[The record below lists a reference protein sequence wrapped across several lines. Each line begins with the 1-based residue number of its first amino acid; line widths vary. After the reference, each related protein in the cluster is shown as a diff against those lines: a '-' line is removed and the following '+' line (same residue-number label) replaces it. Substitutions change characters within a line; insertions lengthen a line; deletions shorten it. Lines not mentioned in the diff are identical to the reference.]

1 MAQAFYT
8 GGYKSPVRQ
17 NLLEDWNKALKRLH
31 GWLYLVLK
39 QAAKDL
45 DLRFKAQCLSAASRE
60 PWKTDI
66 FLILQSLC
74 SWRYNQLQLWSLGCS
89 GSSSSWV
96 SSCSW
101 WKKMIPL
108 NILSTLSWVPP
119 APGLSQDSEQG
130 LLVLYSTQEHK
141 VKSLEGNRATRPFFL
156 MH

>member
-60 PWKTDI
+60 PWKTQI
-66 FLILQSLC
+66 FFL
-74 SWRYNQLQLWSLGCS
+74 
-89 GSSSSWV
+89 
-96 SSCSW
+96 SCSRCVLGDTTSYNFDHLAAQAVLV
-101 WKKMIPL
+101 PG
-108 NILSTLSWVPP
+108 SPP
-119 APGLSQDSEQG
+119 AVGGRKWSPWISCPHCLGSLQHQAYLRTQNKVSWFFTQHKSIKWKVWKATEQQG
-130 LLVLYSTQEHK
+130 H
-141 VKSLEGNRATRPFFL
+141 FF
-156 MH
+156 